1 MAPGQ
6 GRSDSRP
13 DDSASAEA
21 PLVPTSKLHETT
33 CCSSQHE
40 TGNPRSMT
48 TATEAHT
55 HDSHNVC
62 DDPFELLF
70 DDSWDGII
78 TSKPDFPLSEIIA
91 LKRCNFSVYFYV
103 YARLN
108 GRTGAIARDLIE
120 DILLRCTEMP
130 DTKSDAEAEQEE
142 PKVEQREPKGKGK
155 GKRAKQRKQPRKTA
169 SKEAAAANSDQ
180 VDDTETLTQTFDQV
194 CEDLR
199 KRIEG
204 MSVNRNTEYGRQQTE
219 ACLETLQAVSE
230 SAKALGKR
238 SLAQNAAG
246 APSSSSPSTP
256 CAIELKTHHFIDL
269 PSPSS
274 TKDSKENSPF
284 GKPAAPPLSESDPVQ
299 AILFSSDPVLTW
311 EYREGKS

>member
-1 MAPGQ
+1 MAPAQ

-13 DDSASAEA
+13 DVSASAKA
-21 PLVPTSKLHETT
+21 PLVPTSKLHEAS
-33 CCSSQHE
+33 SSQQE
-40 TGNPRSMT
+40 TGSTRSMT
-48 TATEAHT
+48 TTTEAQT

-78 TSKPDFPLSEIIA
+78 TSKPNFPLSEIVA
-91 LKRCNFSVYFYV
+91 LKRCNFSVCFYV

-120 DILLRCTEMP
+120 DILVHCTEMS
-130 DTKSDAEAEQEE
+130 DTESDAEAEQM
-142 PKVEQREPKGKGK
+142 KLKGKGK
-155 GKRAKQRKQPRKTA
+155 GKRAKQRKRPRKTA
-169 SKEAAAANSDQ
+169 AKDAAAAANNDQ
-180 VDDTETLTQTFDQV
+180 VDDTEMLTQTFDQV

-199 KRIEG
+199 KRIER

-238 SLAQNAAG
+238 SLALNAAG

-256 CAIELKTHHFIDL
+256 CAIELKTHHFIDR
-269 PSPSS
+269 PSPPNA
-274 TKDSKENSPF
+274 KDSKENSPF
-284 GKPAAPPLSESDPVQ
+284 GKLAAPPLSESDPVQ
-299 AILFSSDPVLTW
+299 AILFSSDPVLTC